1 MKAGTNWNV
10 IYGLAVTTI
19 CLIPVF
25 GWSQAP
31 FPEGKARDAVFLACV
46 QCHPLTRITDGDL
59 NADEWELTLY
69 DMIARGAPL
78 HEADLELVRQYLID
92 NFAIDES

>member
-1 MKAGTNWNV
+1 MKADHSSKLAC
-10 IYGLAVTTI
+10 GLAVATI
-19 CLIPVF
+19 FVIPVF

-59 NADEWELTLY
+59 NAEEWEFTLY
-69 DMIARGAPL
+69 DMIARGAPI
-78 HEADLELVRQYLID
+78 HEEDLELVRQYFID
-92 NFAIDES
+92 NFANDEK